1 MRQVR
6 VAALA
11 VTAVAVA
18 GLAGCADRPNDLDT
32 YYDDPVASSA
42 PAAPPAAPPA
52 STAPPAPAQERTAT
66 TPALLT
72 DTDVAAEEVRV
83 AAKPSTPSKCLAP
96 LVEPVPEE
104 QRKQR
109 DWQYR
114 SGASLSH
121 RVLVT
126 KGAAEAVNRLICSG
140 ATPVQLAPTGA
151 EAQRA
156 WCETDKGAAVCTVL
170 LARGDVI
177 SVVQVA
183 ASTQARA
190 TDAAKRL
197 APISAGALV
206 RVAS

>member
-1 MRQVR
+1 MQ

-11 VTAVAVA
+11 ATAVAFA

-32 YYDDPVASSA
+32 YYDDPVPSSA
-42 PAAPPAAPPA
+42 PAMPPAPPPAPAAAPPA
-52 STAPPAPAQERTAT
+52 QQRAATA
-66 TPALLT
+66 PALLT
-72 DTDVAAEEVRV
+72 DADVAAEEVRQ
-83 AAKPSTPSKCLAP
+83 AAKPATPSKCLAP
-96 LVEPVPEE
+96 LVDQVPED
-104 QRKQR
+104 QRER
-109 DWQYR
+109 ADWQYR

-121 RVLVT
+121 QVLLT
-126 KGAAEAVNRLICSG
+126 RGAAEAVTRLICSG
-140 ATPVQLAPTGA
+140 ATPVQLTPTGA

-177 SVVQVA
+177 SAVQVA

-197 APISAGALV
+197 APISAAALV
-206 RVAS
+206 RVSS

>member
-1 MRQVR
+1 MQ

-11 VTAVAVA
+11 ATAVAFV

-32 YYDDPVASSA
+32 YYDDPVPSSA
-42 PAAPPAAPPA
+42 PVTPPAAPP
-52 STAPPAPAQERTAT
+52 STAAATPPPQERTAT

-72 DTDVAAEEVRV
+72 DADVAAEEVRQ
-83 AAKPSTPSKCLAP
+83 ASKPATPSKCLAP
-96 LVEPVPEE
+96 LVEKVPEE
-104 QRKQR
+104 QRKR
-109 DWQYR
+109 SDWQYP

-121 RVLVT
+121 QVLTT

-140 ATPVQLAPTGA
+140 ATPVQLTPAGA

-177 SVVQVA
+177 SAVQVS

-197 APISAGALV
+197 APISAAALV
-206 RVAS
+206 RVSS